1 MRQPSAAE
9 RDNEGKSESKN
20 SVVENAGKP
29 AAKRRVAGA
38 GGIFEKQGS
47 RFLHIRYLD
56 ENGKPRQESTK
67 SASRTVAE
75 NLLRDRLGKVQRGLA
90 VGEMTKLTY
99 EDIRRLLI
107 VDYRIR
113 RVKMLEQDEDGGPY
127 VWGFEHLDPFFKNRL
142 VTTITTDLLYK
153 FIEKREKEGAADA
166 TINRNLS
173 LLRKMMNLARGGAKL
188 TQVPHFPMLKED
200 NVRTGFV
207 TVEQFVSIRDAM
219 PEHLHPLIT
228 FLYFTGCR
236 IGAALTIS
244 WPQLE
249 FEKGRAQLWLEG
261 NQTKNENPILLPLP
275 LEVSEILK
283 KLPREGKVF
292 NARNLR
298 KAFQAAC
305 VKVGLGVKTG
315 PKVWQYKGLILHDFR
330 RSGVRN
336 LIRSGVPRRIAMRIS
351 GHLTESTFE
360 RYNIVDSTDLHEA
373 MAKVEHH
380 FGGRVSEISGSL
392 LGTKVAI
399 GEKPTENTSGS
410 LVAVR
415 PNRSKAEN

>member
-1 MRQPSAAE
+1 MRQASLKE
-9 RDNEGKSESKN
+9 TSNEGRSESKN
-20 SVVENAGKP
+20 SIAQNAGEP
-29 AAKRRVAGA
+29 AAKRRVSGT
-38 GGIFEKQGS
+38 GGVFQRQDS
-47 RFLHIRYLD
+47 RFLYISYRDL
-56 ENGKPRQESTK
+56 NGKLRQESTK
-67 SASRTVAE
+67 SESRKVAE
-75 NLLRDRLGKVQRGLA
+75 NLLRDRLGQVERGLVA
-90 VGEMTKLTY
+90 GEMKKLKY
-99 EDIRRLLI
+99 EDIRALLI
-107 VDYRIR
+107 VDYRTR
-113 RVKMLEQDEDGGPY
+113 KVKMLEQDKDGSPY

-142 VTTITTDLLYK
+142 VTTITSDLLYK

-173 LLRKMMNLARGGAKL
+173 LLRKMMNLARRGAKL
-188 TQVPHFPMLKED
+188 TAVPYFPMLKED

-207 TVEQFVSIRDAM
+207 TDEQFRKLREAM
-219 PEHLHPLIT
+219 PEHLRPLTT

-236 IGAALTIS
+236 IGAALGITWS
-244 WPQLE
+244 QME
-249 FEKGRAQLWLEG
+249 FEKGRAQVRLEG
-261 NQTKNENPILLPLP
+261 NQTKNEDPILLPLP
-275 LEVSEILK
+275 LEVSEILT

-373 MAKVEHH
+373 MAKVEKH
-380 FGGRVSEISGSL
+380 FDGSL
-392 LGTKVAI
+392 
-399 GEKPTENTSGS
+399 EGS
-410 LVAVR
+410 
-415 PNRSKAEN
+415 

>member
-1 MRQPSAAE
+1 MRQASLKE
-9 RDNEGKSESKN
+9 TSNEGRSESKN
-20 SVVENAGKP
+20 SIAQNAGEP
-29 AAKRRVAGA
+29 AAKRRVSGT
-38 GGIFEKQGS
+38 GGVFQRQDS
-47 RFLHIRYLD
+47 RFLYISYRDL
-56 ENGKPRQESTK
+56 NGKLRQESTK
-67 SASRTVAE
+67 SESRKVAE
-75 NLLRDRLGKVQRGLA
+75 NLLRDRLGQVERGLVA
-90 VGEMTKLTY
+90 GEMKKLKY
-99 EDIRRLLI
+99 EDIRALLI
-107 VDYRIR
+107 VDYRTR
-113 RVKMLEQDEDGGPY
+113 KVKMLEQDKDGSPY

-142 VTTITTDLLYK
+142 VTTITSDLLYK

-173 LLRKMMNLARGGAKL
+173 LLRKMMNLARRGAKL
-188 TQVPHFPMLKED
+188 TAVPYFPMLKED

-207 TVEQFVSIRDAM
+207 TDEQFRKLREAM
-219 PEHLHPLIT
+219 PEHLRPLIT

-236 IGAALTIS
+236 IGAALGITWS
-244 WPQLE
+244 QME
-249 FEKGRAQLWLEG
+249 FEKGRAQVRLEG
-261 NQTKNENPILLPLP
+261 NQTKNEDPILLPLP
-275 LEVSEILK
+275 LEVSEILT

-373 MAKVEHH
+373 MAKVEKH
-380 FGGRVSEISGSL
+380 FDGSL
-392 LGTKVAI
+392 
-399 GEKPTENTSGS
+399 EGS
-410 LVAVR
+410 
-415 PNRSKAEN
+415 